1 MALFERLGRAVL
13 GVCVF
18 IPALLC
24 ASASTAAPPLSLYG
38 NLPGFEAAAL
48 SPSGDLVALIGV
60 VSDQRELLV
69 VDKDN
74 KLVLSTQLSNQ
85 KVTNLIWA
93 GDENVMLG
101 LNATVGL
108 GPEFLAS
115 KAELTTYIVVPIK
128 TRKIWEVFKGAPNIT
143 GGVQGFYGVAQH
155 DGKWFGYFGGI
166 TLDEVKGGDSYLST
180 TQPDLYEVDIAKG
193 SFRKIARRLDAD
205 SGYRDWVVDGL
216 GNVVAI
222 LDRSSNSGSWKI
234 RDGHG
239 KLMASGQQSLGGV
252 GLIGLGRTPNTVLY
266 HDEDPNTRTRRWLE
280 VGGAAPEELLPDK
293 SVRGAL
299 VDGQG
304 RQLIGYVEEGDYPMA
319 RFFDAH
325 RTKVMDATRRAFP
338 NLNVQLYDWN
348 ATFDRL
354 LVTTDGPGDSGTWWL
369 VDIKTGSATPIGA
382 SYPMKAED
390 VGLVRM
396 IQYKTADGF
405 QIAGVLTLPPG
416 REPKNLPVVIFP
428 HGGPASRDYPGF
440 DWWAQAF
447 ASRGY
452 AVFQPNFRGSTG
464 YGTQFE
470 RAGDGEW
477 GRKMQTDISDGLADL
492 ARQGIADP
500 KRACIMGASY
510 GGYAALAGVTLQHGL
525 YRCAVAVAGV
535 SDVSKMVQTDLYESG
550 GDATM
555 QRAYKAEVGS
565 GRDLKLVSPINFA
578 DQTDAPVLL
587 VHGKDDTVVP
597 YVQSQAMYSALRKAG
612 KDVEFVTMPNED
624 HNLSKSAT
632 RLMMLEAAV
641 AFVEKHN
648 PPDPAK

>member
-1 MALFERLGRAVL
+1 MGLLDRLSRLSVWLCVL
-13 GVCVF
+13 IAAYF
-18 IPALLC
+18 L
-24 ASASTAAPPLSLYG
+24 ASPSTAAPPLGLYG
-38 NLPGFEAAAL
+38 NLPGFETAAL

-60 VSDQRELLV
+60 VGDQRRLLV

-74 KLVLSTQLSNQ
+74 KLILSAPLGNQ
-85 KVTNLIWA
+85 KVRDLTWGGDDNVLI
-93 GDENVMLG
+93 G
-101 LNATVGL
+101 LSATVGL

-115 KAELTTYIVVPIK
+115 KTELWTYIVVPLK
-128 TRKIWEVFKGAPNIT
+128 SRKVWVVFKGAPNIT
-143 GGVQGFYGVAQH
+143 GGVQQFYGVAQH
-155 DGKWFGYFGGI
+155 DGKWFGYFSG
-166 TLDEVKGGDSYLST
+166 TLDEVKGGDPYLST
-180 TQPDLYEVDIAKG
+180 TQPDLYEVDIARG
-193 SFRKIARRLDAD
+193 DFRRIARRLDAD
-205 SGYRDWVVDGL
+205 SGYRDWVVDGQ
-216 GNVVAI
+216 GNVVAT

-252 GLIGLGRTPNTVLY
+252 GLIGMGRTPNSVLY
-266 HDEDPNTRTRRWLE
+266 GDEEPTSRTHRWME
-280 VGGAAPEELLPDK
+280 VGGAAPEEVLPDK
-293 SVRGAL
+293 LVRGAL
-299 VDGQG
+299 LDGQSH
-304 RQLIGYVEEGDYPMA
+304 QLIGYVEESDYPMA

-325 RTKVMDATRRAFP
+325 RTKVMEATRRAFP
-338 NLNVQLYDWN
+338 NLNVQLKDWN

-354 LVTTDGPGDSGTWWL
+354 LVKTDGTGDSGTWWL
-369 VDIKTGSATPIGA
+369 VDIKTGHADPIGA
-382 SYPMKAED
+382 SYPMKGDD
-390 VGLVRM
+390 VGPVRM
-396 IQYKTADGF
+396 VQYKAADGLEL
-405 QIAGVLTLPPG
+405 AGVLTLPPG
-416 REPKNLPVVIFP
+416 REPKNLPVIIFP
-428 HGGPASRDYPGF
+428 HGGPASRDYPAF
-440 DWWAQAF
+440 NWWAQAF

-477 GRKMQTDISDGLADL
+477 GRKMQADISDGLAEL
-492 ARQGIADP
+492 AREGIVDP

-535 SDVSKMVQTDLYESG
+535 SDVAKMVQTDVYESG
-550 GDATM
+550 GDEAM
-555 QRAYKAEVGS
+555 QRSYKAELGS

-578 DQTDAPVLL
+578 DRADAPILL
-587 VHGKDDTVVP
+587 IHGKDDTVVA
-597 YVQSQAMYSALRKAG
+597 YAQSQAMYSALHKAG

-624 HNLSKSAT
+624 HWLSKSAT